1 MQTVRRLYVYGVT
14 LISLETVLWGS
25 IGLARSILAGQEIG
39 GSVNRLAGALSLIL
53 VGVPVFLLHWWMAQ
67 RAVSKDIE
75 ERSSR
80 TRAVFLYGALLATLI
95 PVVQNI
101 LALASR
107 SLAMAFS
114 LPPQDAFLGG
124 DQLVSDNLVAILLNL
139 LFAAYIYSVA
149 LADWKATPQGDA
161 FPEVRRLY
169 RYIWM
174 LYGLALL
181 VFGVQQTLAFLLTVW
196 DTVGIGVRSL
206 IANGLAMLLIGAPLW
221 VFVWLRIQASLAE
234 RAESGSL
241 MRLVILYLLSFIG
254 VGSVLGSG
262 GVALYVL
269 LRFALGLNMTF
280 TGLLSELGKPLSVA
294 LSFGGV
300 WAYYG
305 RLLSA
310 EIAAYQVQV
319 EGGEQVGQ
327 RAAALRRLYY
337 YVLALGGLATS
348 FIGLQLLLA
357 FLLDMALSQTPTWGS
372 GLRDSLASALS
383 SLLVGMPLWA
393 ITWRLLTREAAL
405 EGEAGD
411 HARRSLLRKAYLYFV
426 LFAAVMGVMFS
437 AGALLFPLLRAL
449 LGEPPQNLLSE
460 SLQFLKVLI
469 LFALLLV
476 YHWLVLRN
484 DQRLAERSLTRRHA
498 QFPVLVLA
506 PDDDEFARLV
516 VEALEREAAQ
526 MPVAMHPY
534 RQGAPDETLS
544 AAKAVILP
552 AELAARPSEAL
563 RLWLQGYD
571 GARLVVPTPSP
582 GWHWVF
588 GSGRPLPA
596 LARHAARIARHL
608 AEGQDLPSPRE
619 TSPWTVLGYIM
630 AGLIAFMLLMSLINL
645 VVTLSGGMFD

>member
-1 MQTVRRLYVYGVT
+1 MQTVRRLYVYGVA

-39 GSVNRLAGALSLIL
+39 GGVNRLAGALSFIL

-67 RAVSKDIE
+67 RAAMKDVE

-95 PVVQNI
+95 PVAQNI
-101 LALASR
+101 LALVSR
-107 SLAMAFS
+107 SLALAFS
-114 LPPQDAFLGG
+114 LPVRDALLGG
-124 DQLVSDNLVAILLNL
+124 SQLLSDNLVAILLNG
-139 LFAAYIYSVA
+139 LFAAYIYSVV
-149 LADWKATPQGDA
+149 LADWKANPQGDA

-169 RYIWM
+169 RYVWM
-174 LYGLALL
+174 LYGLALV
-181 VFGVQQTLAFLLTVW
+181 VFGIQQTLGFVLTVW
-196 DTVGIGVRSL
+196 DAVGTRIRFL
-206 IANGLAMLLIGAPLW
+206 IANGITLLLVGAPLW
-221 VFVWLRIQASLAE
+221 VFAWLRIQASLSE
-234 RAESGSL
+234 RSESGSL
-241 MRLVILYLLSFIG
+241 MRLVILYILSFIG

-262 GVALYVL
+262 GVALYVV
-269 LRFALGLNMTF
+269 LRFILGENMTF
-280 TGLLSELGKPLSVA
+280 TGLLGEMGMPLSVA

-305 RLLSA
+305 RLLGKEITALPSQA
-310 EIAAYQVQV
+310 E
-319 EGGEQVGQ
+319 EGEQVGQ
-327 RAAALRRLYY
+327 RAAALRRLYN
-337 YVLALGGLATS
+337 YVLALGGLTTS

-357 FLLDMALSQTPTWGS
+357 FLLDVALSQVSIWGS
-372 GLRDSLASALS
+372 GLRNSLASALS
-383 SLLVGMPLWA
+383 SLLVGVPLWV
-393 ITWRLLTREAAL
+393 ITWRLVTREAAL

-449 LGEPPQNLLSE
+449 LGDPPPNLLSE
-460 SLQFLKVLI
+460 SLQLLKVLI

-476 YHWLVLRN
+476 YHWSVLQS
-484 DQRLAERSLTRRHA
+484 DQRLAERSLARRHA
-498 QFPVLVLA
+498 QFPVLVLTA
-506 PDDDEFARLV
+506 EDDEFASLV

-534 RQGAPDETLS
+534 QQGAPDETLS

-563 RLWLQGYD
+563 RLWLQGYA
-571 GARLVVPTPSP
+571 GARLVVPTPSQN
-582 GWHWVF
+582 WHWVF

-596 LARHAARIARHL
+596 LARQTARIVRHL

-619 TSPWTVLGYIM
+619 SSVWTVLGYIM
-630 AGLIAFMLLMSLINL
+630 AGLLALFLLINL
-645 VVTLSGGMFD
+645 VSLVMSLSGGMFD